1 MRWHWPIKES
11 NLPINMRKRI
21 FGKKLSRGRGA
32 RRALFRALARA
43 MIISGKIKTPKAKA
57 KFIQGQLDK
66 LINSA
71 KKDSVFTRR
80 KVLAELGN
88 DRETADLLFKKIV
101 PVLRERTGG
110 FTRII
115 TLPKRRGDAAD
126 VVRMEWVEEVLMGV
140 PEGKKPDKKESKKTK
155 KMKKTDLKSKK

>member
-1 MRWHWPIKES
+1 
-11 NLPINMRKRI
+11 MRKRI

-43 MIISGKIKTPKAKA
+43 MIISGKIETSKAKA

-88 DRETADLLFKKIV
+88 DRDTADLLFKKVV
-101 PVLRERTGG
+101 PALQGRTSG

-126 VVRMEWVEEVLMGV
+126 MARIEWVEEVWVGV
-140 PEGKKPDKKESKKTK
+140 EKQEVDKKANKKETK
-155 KMKKTDLKSKK
+155 KSKSLEKVDSKSKK

>member
-1 MRWHWPIKES
+1 
-11 NLPINMRKRI
+11 MRKRI

-115 TLPKRRGDAAD
+115 TLPKRKGDAAD
-126 VVRMEWVEEVLMGV
+126 MARIEWVEEVLMGV

-155 KMKKTDLKSKK
+155 ETKKTDLKSKK

>member
-1 MRWHWPIKES
+1 
-11 NLPINMRKRI
+11 MRKRI
-21 FGKKLSRGRGA
+21 FGKQLSRGRGA

-115 TLPKRRGDAAD
+115 TLPKRKGDAAD
-126 VVRMEWVEEVLMGV
+126 MARIEWVEEVLMGV
-140 PEGKKPDKKESKKTK
+140 PDGKKPDIKESKKTK
-155 KMKKTDLKSKK
+155 ETKKIDLKSKK

>member
-1 MRWHWPIKES
+1 
-11 NLPINMRKRI
+11 MRKRI

-43 MIISGKIKTPKAKA
+43 MLISGKIETSKAKA
-57 KFIQGQLDK
+57 KFVQGQLDK

-71 KKDSVFTRR
+71 KEDSVFTRR
-80 KVLAELGN
+80 KVLAQLGN
-88 DRETADLLFKKIV
+88 DRDSADLLFKKIV
-101 PVLRERTGG
+101 PALQGRVSG

-126 VVRMEWVEEVLMGV
+126 MARMEWVEEISLSDQSKSKKKGV
-140 PEGKKPDKKESKKTK
+140 KKEKEKSEKSKKTAKAGSKVSRK
-155 KMKKTDLKSKK
+155 K

>member
-1 MRWHWPIKES
+1 
-11 NLPINMRKRI
+11 MRKRI

-43 MIISGKIKTPKAKA
+43 MIISGKIETSKAKA

-88 DRETADLLFKKIV
+88 DRGIADLLFKKV
-101 PVLRERTGG
+101 APALQGRTSG

-115 TLPKRRGDAAD
+115 TLPERKGDAAD
-126 VVRMEWVEEVLMGV
+126 MARIEWVEEVWVGV
-140 PEGKKPDKKESKKTK
+140 EKQEVDKKANKKETK
-155 KMKKTDLKSKK
+155 KSKSLEKVDSKSKK